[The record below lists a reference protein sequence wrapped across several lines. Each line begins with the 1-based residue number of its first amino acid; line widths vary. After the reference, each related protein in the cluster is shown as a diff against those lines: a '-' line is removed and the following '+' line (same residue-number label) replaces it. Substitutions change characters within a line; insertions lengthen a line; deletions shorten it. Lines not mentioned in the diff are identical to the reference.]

1 MLFADL
7 LSLHLVT
14 FLMFSILFLSKYF
27 ELMINTIFLYLC
39 IGDESQSV
47 GGALDSMKA
56 YGIQVQKIH

>member
-1 MLFADL
+1 ME
-7 LSLHLVT
+7 S
-14 FLMFSILFLSKYF
+14 FLKAKDISKYF

-56 YGIQVQKIH
+56 YRIQVKKIH